1 MFIKSTKDS
10 KNSILHQINNQMIK
24 VNMNRMSKK
33 GFKKGKNN
41 KILRNSKF
49 SKWKD
54 RNKR

>member
-10 KNSILHQINNQMIK
+10 KNSILHQINNKMIK

-41 KILRNSKF
+41 KNLRNSKF